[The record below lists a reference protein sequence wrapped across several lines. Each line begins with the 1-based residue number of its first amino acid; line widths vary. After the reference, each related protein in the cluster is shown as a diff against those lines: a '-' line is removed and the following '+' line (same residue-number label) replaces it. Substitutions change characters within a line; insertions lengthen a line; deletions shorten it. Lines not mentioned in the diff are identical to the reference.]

1 MLRRTDRIFSESVNI
16 IPKNIPDIYAINFK
30 DSYVYDVNYLVNI
43 FKCTKELKM
52 VYGFHCF
59 EDALK
64 WVKNNPE
71 IRNSDFAIAT
81 GKELIETLDFL
92 GLWK

>member
-1 MLRRTDRIFSESVNI
+1 MLRRTDRIFSESDYIV
-16 IPKNIPDIYAINFK
+16 PTVVTDIYAINFK
-30 DSYVYDVNYLVNI
+30 NSYVYNVNELVNV
-43 FKCTKELKM
+43 FKATKKLNE

-59 EDALK
+59 EDALN
-64 WVKNNPE
+64 WVKDNPE